1 MSLIDVCHKIKP
13 AVGIS
18 ACLMGET
25 VRYDGADKKHGLLND
40 VLRSHLDFQA
50 FCPEVAA
57 GLGVPRPAVRLEKS
71 ENQGIRAKGLIDK
84 DFDVTDR
91 LRKVSTNYLQDARKL
106 EISGYIFQSRSP
118 SCGLH
123 STPIHA
129 PANSSENGNGA
140 QEVTGKTSGI
150 FADVIYSQL
159 NYLVCIED
167 TWLVDKEHCY
177 LFLAAVTLIQSQQF
191 ETYLNPALLAIIL
204 DRQPSKF
211 AHLAKNDIEKA
222 LRILLKE
229 SGNNQKTA
237 LGRRLRDYFEHY

>member
-1 MSLIDVCHKIKP
+1 MSLIDVCDRKNP

-18 ACLMGET
+18 ACLMGEA

-71 ENQGIRAKGLIDK
+71 ENQEVRAKGLIDK
-84 DFDVTDR
+84 DIDVTDG
-91 LRKVSTNYLQDARKL
+91 LHKVSTNYLQDARKL
-106 EISGYIFQSRSP
+106 KISGYIFQSRSP

-129 PANSSENGNGA
+129 PANSPGNGKDA

-191 ETYLNPALLAIIL
+191 ETYLDPALLALIL
-204 DRQPSKF
+204 DRQPNK
-211 AHLAKNDIEKA
+211 LARPTKGDTEKA

-229 SGNNQKTA
+229 SGNNQKAA
-237 LGRRLRDYFEHY
+237 LGGRLRDYFEYY